1 MPDDIRFNIPVHS
14 LLRAEEIAG
23 RTFPRVRRG
32 FDPAKVQAF
41 LDSVARDLKLL
52 IEREEELR
60 AQLSDAEHR
69 AANPVIDEGTL
80 TAALGQEAA
89 SLLKSARST
98 AAEVLAEAQAHAAEA
113 LNDARQAAD
122 AMRADAEDVLA
133 EAGETARTTVDEA
146 SKAAAEDA
154 RGVVDAAR
162 LEAENLVGAAKD
174 ECRTMLKEAQELR
187 SKVLNDMA
195 RRRRTLQIQLEQ
207 LRAGRDS
214 LLGSVR
220 EVRRAIDQIAEDLHK
235 AEGEARGAAEAAGE
249 QAAGEPDEAP
259 GEQLAEHVADLG
271 EGEARG
277 AAEAAGEQAAGEP
290 DEAPGE
296 QLAEDVADLGEGEA
310 RGAAEAAGEQAAG
323 EPDEA
328 PGEQLAEHVAD
339 LGEGEHRELVE
350 VAEAVPVTHAELA
363 GRVEGV
369 TAHEQVQEPAVAGEV
384 IDDLFARIRATA
396 SLGDEPAA
404 AERVANDPASE
415 PPRSVAANPA
425 AGEAASTG
433 SRDEIPAAVDRS
445 RLVKRRDEIIVPI
458 VAGLARKL
466 KRALQDEQNV
476 MLDLLRQRG
485 KRQDD
490 ETSLVDAIAA
500 VLGQGDRYRRASEI
514 FFEQARRAAAE
525 HLDATGAAKYTASH
539 RPPSWLHK
547 HAHDL
552 AVAIVGPLKAKLIED
567 VEMDPT
573 DEANVAERIGA
584 AYRDWKGQRIEFL
597 AADAVIGVFSRASV
611 AAAPPGTRFAWILDE
626 VGSPCP
632 DCEDNSLSG
641 PIELDKPGESG
652 GSADSG
658 GAYPT
663 GHLHPPAHPG
673 CRCLLVPENLLVHE
687 GSDVLR

>member
-14 LLRAEEIAG
+14 LLGAEEIVG

-41 LDSVARDLKLL
+41 LESVARDLKLL
-52 IEREEELR
+52 IEREQELR

-98 AAEVLAEAQAHAAEA
+98 AAEVLAEAQAHAAET

-277 AAEAAGEQAAGEP
+277 AAEA
-290 DEAPGE
+290 
-296 QLAEDVADLGEGEA
+296 V
-310 RGAAEAAGEQAAG
+310 GEQAAG

-339 LGEGEHRELVE
+339 LGEGEHRELAE
-350 VAEAVPVTHAELA
+350 VVEAVPVTHAELA
-363 GRVEGV
+363 DRVEGV

-415 PPRSVAANPA
+415 PPRSVAASPA

-525 HLDATGAAKYTASH
+525 HLDPTGAAKCTASH

-652 GSADSG
+652 GSVDSG

>member
-14 LLRAEEIAG
+14 LLGAEEIVG

-41 LDSVARDLKLL
+41 LESVARDLKLL
-52 IEREEELR
+52 IEREQELR

-98 AAEVLAEAQAHAAEA
+98 AAEVLAEAQAHAAET

-271 EGEARG
+271 EGE
-277 AAEAAGEQAAGEP
+277 
-290 DEAPGE
+290 
-296 QLAEDVADLGEGEA
+296 
-310 RGAAEAAGEQAAG
+310 
-323 EPDEA
+323 
-328 PGEQLAEHVAD
+328 
-339 LGEGEHRELVE
+339 HRELAE
-350 VAEAVPVTHAELA
+350 VVEAVPVTHAELA
-363 GRVEGV
+363 DRVEGV

-415 PPRSVAANPA
+415 PPRSVAASPA

-445 RLVKRRDEIIVPI
+445 TLVKRRDEIIVPI

-485 KRQDD
+485 KRPDD

-500 VLGQGDRYRRASEI
+500 VLGQGDRYRRASEF

-525 HLDATGAAKYTASH
+525 HLDPTGAAKYTASH

-652 GSADSG
+652 GSVDSG